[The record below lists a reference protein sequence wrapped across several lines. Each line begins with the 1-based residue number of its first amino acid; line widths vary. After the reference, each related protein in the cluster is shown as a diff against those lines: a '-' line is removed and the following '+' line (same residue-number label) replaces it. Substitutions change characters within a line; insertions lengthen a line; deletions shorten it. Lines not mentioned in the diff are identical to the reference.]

1 VSDLERRLTE
11 DKVLRDSA
19 LALFKADLALVRAD
33 VNERGI
39 GARIG
44 KRLGEGTMETLDDAI
59 DYAEENK
66 GKIAAGIA
74 AVILWFAR
82 GPILDAI
89 GRPSRRRRRGR
100 RRNLPRLRPLAV
112 NQFSGRFPMAD
123 HKRTDPQAKGRGRP
137 GRNRAKTE
145 NTTTIF
151 DRAGERA
158 HPGQGSVH
166 RLRQGAP
173 VATVAGG
180 VASAC

>member
-1 VSDLERRLTE
+1 MSDLERRLTE

-89 GRPSRRRRRGR
+89 GRH
-100 RRNLPRLRPLAV
+100 L
-112 NQFSGRFPMAD
+112 
-123 HKRTDPQAKGRGRP
+123 
-137 GRNRAKTE
+137 
-145 NTTTIF
+145 
-151 DRAGERA
+151 GEDQDEDKEPA
-158 HPGQGSVH
+158 
-166 RLRQGAP
+166 
-173 VATVAGG
+173 
-180 VASAC
+180 

>member
-1 VSDLERRLTE
+1 MSDLERRLTE

-74 AVILWFAR
+74 AVILWFTR
-82 GPILDAI
+82 GPIIDALERLFDDEEEHAEP
-89 GRPSRRRRRGR
+89 GKLAS
-100 RRNLPRLRPLAV
+100 RLR
-112 NQFSGRFPMAD
+112 RD
-123 HKRTDPQAKGRGRP
+123 
-137 GRNRAKTE
+137 
-145 NTTTIF
+145 
-151 DRAGERA
+151 
-158 HPGQGSVH
+158 
-166 RLRQGAP
+166 
-173 VATVAGG
+173 
-180 VASAC
+180 